1 MLNNSEG
8 KSKDVLKHVNR
19 EHSETK
25 LVQGSRVATGLQGFK
40 FQTFCLKSHIFPDFL
55 NKKCQNFP
63 DIIEKYLIFSRHFIH

>member
-40 FQTFCLKSHIFPDFL
+40 FQTFCLKSHIF
-55 NKKCQNFP
+55 Q
-63 DIIEKYLIFSRHFIH
+63 IF